1 MNEVEKAK
9 EVKKKVVKQ
18 EKKEK
23 MSKEELENTKK
34 WAKATNI
41 KEHDE
46 NKKNE

>member
-1 MNEVEKAK
+1 
-9 EVKKKVVKQ
+9 
-18 EKKEK
+18 

-46 NKKNE
+46 NKKSE

>member
-1 MNEVEKAK
+1 LNEVEKVK
-9 EVKKKVVKQ
+9 EVKKKELKQ
-18 EKKEK
+18 ETKEK

-34 WAKATNI
+34 WAKASNI